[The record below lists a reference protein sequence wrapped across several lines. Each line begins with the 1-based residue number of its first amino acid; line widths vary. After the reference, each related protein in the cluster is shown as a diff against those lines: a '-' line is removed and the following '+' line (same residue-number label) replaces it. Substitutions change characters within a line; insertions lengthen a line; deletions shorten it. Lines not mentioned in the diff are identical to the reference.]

1 VNELETN
8 PDFNRWTNWVVLI
21 GAAVGLGMQII
32 VPETYAPV
40 ILRRLTEKKRRES
53 NDDRYW
59 CRFDDKQEFIP
70 ALKVNL
76 SRPFVLTVTEP
87 IW

>member
-1 VNELETN
+1 
-8 PDFNRWTNWVVLI
+8 
-21 GAAVGLGMQII
+21 MQII

-40 ILRRLTEKKRRES
+40 ILRRLTAKKRRES

-59 CRFDDKQEFIP
+59 CRFDDKEEFLP